1 MPSIYIKV
9 IAASSCFITAL
20 SLSSGALSTS
30 DTEQTLSILEA
41 TMPVHTSIKDEKS
54 GEFLLAKALDL
65 EKNGDLESAL
75 SVLKKVIDS
84 RVSPALVWAA
94 SLKQA
99 EIHIASRKL
108 SEAERVLSRFID
120 QSAPGIHKALAYSH
134 RADLYEAM
142 GNKDQATLD
151 RENIARLR

>member
-20 SLSSGALSTS
+20 GLSGALTPSNTNQGL
-30 DTEQTLSILEA
+30 TILEE
-41 TMPVHTSIKDEKS
+41 TMIVHSSVTDES
-54 GEFLLAKALDL
+54 SAEYFLARALDF
-65 EKNGDLESAL
+65 EAAGDLEASL
-75 SVLKKVIDS
+75 SLLKKVIDS

-94 SLKQA
+94 SLKQV
-99 EIHIASRKL
+99 EIHIGQKKL
-108 SEAERVLSRFID
+108 SEAERVLSSFID
-120 QSAPGIHKALAYSH
+120 QSSPGIHRALAYSH

>member
-20 SLSSGALSTS
+20 GISSAAISTS
-30 DTEQTLSILEA
+30 DTAQALSILEE
-41 TMPVHTSIKDEKS
+41 TMPVQASIKDEKS

-65 EKNGDLESAL
+65 EKNGDLEAAL

-94 SLKQA
+94 SLKQT
-99 EIHIASRKL
+99 EIHIASQRL
-108 SEAERVLSRFID
+108 SEAERVLSSFID
-120 QSAPGIHKALAYSH
+120 QSGPGIHKALAYSH

>member
-20 SLSSGALSTS
+20 GISSAALSTP
-30 DTEQTLSILEA
+30 DTAQAPAILEK
-41 TMPVHTSIKDEKS
+41 TMIGHASINDENS
-54 GEFLLAKALDL
+54 GEFFLAQALDY

-75 SVLKKVIDS
+75 SVLKRVIDS

-99 EIHIASRKL
+99 EIHIACQRL
-108 SEAERVLSRFID
+108 SEAERVLSCFID
-120 QSAPGIHKALAYSH
+120 QSGPGILKALAYSH
-134 RADLYEAM
+134 RADLYETM
-142 GNKDQATLD
+142 GNKDQANLD